1 MLGHGLS
8 PTGSSTQLQQPG
20 SNNDSSTLTSRC
32 RTGAVL
38 PAEAIANLENSPSIL
53 PRRLSLLRVKMA
65 TAKFKSHFHAPHG
78 HKLFRANSS
87 NNFSEKPIDEEQKQR
102 EKDFISCYECNGP
115 PLTPD
120 QIAENPRSKEVGLA
134 SKQLRVG
141 DFELIKTIG
150 TGGLFTHLST
160 LMTDCLCQAL
170 FVKHHIGTFARV
182 WLACLAGTAKEGQKV
197 FALKVLRKVDSTC
210 TLSSCSK
217 TCPTDA
223 SASQVIRLK
232 QVEHIKNE
240 RNTLSVTA
248 GHPFITT
255 MITSFSDKD
264 CLYMLVRDPSSKLFF
279 LR

>member
-8 PTGSSTQLQQPG
+8 RTGSTTTQLHHPD
-20 SNNDSSTLTSRC
+20 NTLSSRC

-38 PAEAIANLENSPSIL
+38 PPEAIANLENSPSIL

-78 HKLFRANSS
+78 PKLFRTNSS

-115 PLTPD
+115 PLSPS
-120 QIAENPRSKEVGLA
+120 QIAENPRRKEVGLA

-141 DFELIKTIG
+141 DFDLIKTIG
-150 TGGLFTHLST
+150 TGEST
-160 LMTDCLCQAL
+160 IKPSTYVRECVHQAL
-170 FVKHHIGTFARV
+170 ANLWLGTFARV
-182 WLACLAGTAKEGQKV
+182 WLASLAGSRKEGQKV
-197 FALKVLRKVDSTC
+197 FALKILRKVDSSYMTW
-210 TLSSCSK
+210 TKLETSHA
-217 TCPTDA
+217 DLRFE
-223 SASQVIRLK
+223 VIRLK

-240 RNTLSVTA
+240 RNTLSAVA

-264 CLYMLVRDPSSKLFF
+264 CLYMLVRDPNLKHF
-279 LR
+279 LPR